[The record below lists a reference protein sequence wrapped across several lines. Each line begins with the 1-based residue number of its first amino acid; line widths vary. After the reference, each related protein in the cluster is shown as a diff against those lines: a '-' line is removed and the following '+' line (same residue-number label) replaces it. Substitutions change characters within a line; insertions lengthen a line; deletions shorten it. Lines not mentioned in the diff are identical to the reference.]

1 MPKMRETQVWPLG
14 WEDSLEGN
22 DNPLPYSCLENPT
35 DRGAWQSTV
44 HRAANIW
51 IQLMQLSIHT
61 HTAKTPVSHQKFS
74 SLYLRRWHFTPNSGL
89 YNNYSHSVDEEA
101 DSGKLSLHCLVC
113 LHLQSFLYLHLCA
126 LQVFGHLSSL
136 CRVLHFLWWL
146 IPLFFFFNWRIVDS
160 QYCVNFRCTAE
171 YISVFADFIP
181 L

>member
-1 MPKMRETQVWPLG
+1 MTTHSRILAWRIPLTEEPGSLQSIELPTFGYG
-14 WEDSLEGN
+14 WCN
-22 DNPLPYSCLENPT
+22 
-35 DRGAWQSTV
+35 WVST
-44 HRAANIW
+44 
-51 IQLMQLSIHT
+51 HT
-61 HTAKTPVSHQKFS
+61 TAKTPVSRQKFS

-136 CRVLHFLWWL
+136 LRVLHFLWWL
-146 IPLFFFFNWRIVDS
+146 IPLFFFFYWRIVDS